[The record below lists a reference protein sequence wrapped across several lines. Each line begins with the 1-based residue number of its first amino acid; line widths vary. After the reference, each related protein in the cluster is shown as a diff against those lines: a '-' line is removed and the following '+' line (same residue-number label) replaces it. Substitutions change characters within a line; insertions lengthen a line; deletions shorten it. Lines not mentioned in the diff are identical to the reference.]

1 LANAWAPHRFPVI
14 RHCRGFLLARLLFS
28 KRMASSALTAAV
40 LAESPPANS
49 VSEREANDQGD
60 SDFQHSDKCAEPA
73 TRPPE
78 PTNTSQGQGL
88 GNPRCVFIKETRPV
102 RQGSWPTLKPASV
115 LGGRTTAQGRVRPVL
130 QTQYSAWRAAWLPDD
145 CDPPLRVCAM
155 AASNA
160 ADMNHVLWPKRIIA
174 GGMVGWARAGERR
187 TRINL
192 WLANNAQ

>member
-1 LANAWAPHRFPVI
+1 VVNSRLRRISAEQRETPPGSASQAGPREAADEDRLFMGGLRLANAWAPHRFPVI

-28 KRMASSALTAAV
+28 KRTASSALTAAV

-78 PTNTSQGQGL
+78 PTNTAQGQGL

-115 LGGRTTAQGRVRPVL
+115 LGAHNRSGSRSPCFANSIL
-130 QTQYSAWRAAWLPDD
+130 SL
-145 CDPPLRVCAM
+145 
-155 AASNA
+155 AS
-160 ADMNHVLWPKRIIA
+160 
-174 GGMVGWARAGERR
+174 GMVAG
-187 TRINL
+187 
-192 WLANNAQ
+192 